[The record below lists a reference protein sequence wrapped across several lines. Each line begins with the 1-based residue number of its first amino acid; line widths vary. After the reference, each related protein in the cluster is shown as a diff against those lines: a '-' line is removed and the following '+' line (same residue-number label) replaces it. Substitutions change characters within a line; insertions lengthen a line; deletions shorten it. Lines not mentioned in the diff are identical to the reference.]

1 MVEGCSEPEPILA
14 ITNGETCDDFVDMV
28 WDGNQGREGANNT
41 DNDSPGPQNMGP
53 GELTWLREQFRSLRQ
68 WDENENGVDGDQF
81 GKQGDCVV

>member
-53 GELTWLREQFRSLRQ
+53 GELT
-68 WDENENGVDGDQF
+68 
-81 GKQGDCVV
+81 